1 MKKMFFAVFFLVIII
16 SSGACADVGAN
27 TVNAAAG
34 APALLY
40 PSFDYFT
47 DMHVKITG
55 DDKAYSID
63 DPVIERLLTSTAKAK
78 EYLDSYYFKNG
89 LGHIILYSAAALMI
103 ADYYY
108 VLNGHWDSST
118 PVIAM
123 SVSLVSLVA
132 VFAAPWIMDEG
143 FNDFYKSVNEY
154 NLTITC
160 GKDAGAA
167 VKKNIKF

>member
-1 MKKMFFAVFFLVIII
+1 MKKIFFAMLFIVIII
-16 SSGACADVGAN
+16 SPGACADAGAN
-27 TVNAAAG
+27 TINAAAG

-40 PSFDYFT
+40 PSFDYFSG
-47 DMHVKITG
+47 MYVKITG
-55 DDKAYSID
+55 DNKTYSTN
-63 DPVIERLLTSTAKAK
+63 DPVIERLLTNTAKAK

-89 LGHIILYSAAALMI
+89 LGTIILYSAAALMI

-108 VLNGHWDSST
+108 VLNRHWDSST

-160 GKDAGAA
+160 GKDGGA
-167 VKKNIKF
+167 VIKKNIKF